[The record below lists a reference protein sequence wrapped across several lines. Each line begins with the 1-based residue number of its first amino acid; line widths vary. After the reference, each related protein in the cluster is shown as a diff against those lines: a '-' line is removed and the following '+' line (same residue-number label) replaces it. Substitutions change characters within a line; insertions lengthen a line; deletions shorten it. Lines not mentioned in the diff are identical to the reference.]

1 MTLGGTV
8 VVEEV
13 VRDGSYV
20 SDFQFDPPK
29 LAALADR
36 IDDLSFVDL
45 LDVGP
50 GTGFGTTNPE
60 PHPPD
65 AEHLH
70 TVSEAVSDTGL
81 TTLLLPGVAGPGA
94 VDLIASYESAFDLV
108 RVGVDAD
115 DPLAA
120 RPLLRDLT
128 RLDVRVSLNL
138 LKTYLVSP
146 TEAADA
152 ARIGVDHGADA
163 VYVVDSAGGFTPA
176 DVEAYVTAMADVDAA
191 VGYHGHDNIGF
202 GLANAQRAIEC
213 GANYVDASLQG
224 LGRSAGNTQT
234 ELLAGRYLDDVTRS
248 DWRRLRE
255 TEELLETVYPGAS
268 GVAVDDVLYGL
279 ADFHSSFSDQLRALA
294 AEYETSFV
302 DLLVFAAEHD
312 CATVDDVR
320 SAYEA
325 ADGPVRAASGRQ
337 EKQRN

>member
-1 MTLGGTV
+1 MTLGGTT

-29 LAALADR
+29 LAALTDR

-50 GTGFGTTNPE
+50 GTGFGTTTPE

-70 TVSEAVSDTGL
+70 IVSEAVSDTGL
-81 TTLLLPGVAGPGA
+81 TTLLLPGVAGPA
-94 VDLIASYESAFDLV
+94 EIDLIAAYESAFDLV

-120 RPLLRDLT
+120 RPLLRELT
-128 RLDVRVSLNL
+128 DLDVRVSLNL

-152 ARIGVDHGADA
+152 ARTGVELGADTA
-163 VYVVDSAGGFTPA
+163 YVVDSAGGFTPA
-176 DVEAYVTAMADVDAA
+176 DVEAYVTAMAEVDAA
-191 VGYHGHDNIGF
+191 VGYHGHDNVGF
-202 GLANAQRAIEC
+202 GLANARRAIDC
-213 GANYVDASLQG
+213 GASYVDASLQG

-234 ELLAGRYLDDVTRS
+234 ELLAGRYLDDVSRD

-255 TEELLETVYPGAS
+255 IEGLLEGVYPDAS

-279 ADFHSSFSDQLRALA
+279 ADFHSGFSDQLRALA
-294 AEYETSFV
+294 AEYGAPFV

-325 ADGPVRAASGRQ
+325 ADEPAAPTPEFQ
-337 EKQRN
+337 EKRRN

>member
-1 MTLGGTV
+1 MTLGGTT

-20 SDFQFDPPK
+20 SDFRFDPPK

-36 IDDLSFVDL
+36 VDDLSFVDL

-50 GTGFGTTNPE
+50 GTGFGTTTPE

-65 AEHLH
+65 AEHLR
-70 TVSEAVSDTGL
+70 TVAEAVSDTGL
-81 TTLLLPGVAGPGA
+81 TTLLLPGVAGPEQVELVA
-94 VDLIASYESAFDLV
+94 AYESAFDLV

-115 DPLAA
+115 DPVAA
-120 RPLLRDLT
+120 RPLLRELADLDT
-128 RLDVRVSLNL
+128 RLSLNL

-146 TEAADA
+146 AEAADA
-152 ARIGVDHGADA
+152 ARVGVQYGADT

-176 DVEAYVTAMADVDAA
+176 DVEDYVTAMADVEAA

-202 GLANAQRAIEC
+202 GLANAQRAVDC
-213 GANYVDASLQG
+213 GASYVDASLQG
-224 LGRSAGNTQT
+224 VGRSAGNTQT
-234 ELLAGRYLDDVTRS
+234 ELLAGRYLEDVSRA

-255 TEELLETVYPGAS
+255 IEELLADVYPDAA

-294 AEYETSFV
+294 AEFDASFV

-312 CATVDDVR
+312 CATVEDVR
-320 SAYEA
+320 SAYERTDESA
-325 ADGPVRAASGRQ
+325 TRPTGLQ
-337 EKQRN
+337 ERQRN

>member
-1 MTLGGTV
+1 MTLAGAT

-29 LAALADR
+29 LAALVDR

-50 GTGFGTTNPE
+50 GTGFGTTNPD

-65 AEHLH
+65 GEHLRI
-70 TVSEAVSDTGL
+70 VSKAVSDTGL
-81 TTLLLPGVAGPGA
+81 TTLMLPGVAGPGE
-94 VDLIASYESAFDLV
+94 VDLVAAYESSFDLV

-120 RPLLRDLT
+120 RPLLRELAD
-128 RLDVRVSLNL
+128 LDVRVSLNL

-152 ARIGVDHGADA
+152 ARVGIEHGADT

-176 DVEAYVTAMADVDAA
+176 DVESYVGAMADVDAA

-202 GLANAQRAIEC
+202 GLANAQRAIDC
-213 GANYVDASLQG
+213 GASYVDVSLQG

-234 ELLAGRYLDDVTRS
+234 ELLAGRYLSDVSRA

-255 TEELLETVYPGAS
+255 IEGLLEDVYPDAS

-294 AEYETSFV
+294 AEYDASFV

-320 SAYEA
+320 STYEA
-325 ADGPVRAASGRQ
+325 TAEPTKPATDRPERR
-337 EKQRN
+337 RN